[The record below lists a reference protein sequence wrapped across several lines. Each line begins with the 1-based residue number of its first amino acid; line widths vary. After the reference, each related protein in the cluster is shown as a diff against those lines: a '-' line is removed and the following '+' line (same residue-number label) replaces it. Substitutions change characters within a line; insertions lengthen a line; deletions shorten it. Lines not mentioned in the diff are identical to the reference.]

1 MSSESLRESLSAL
14 MDDEAEQL
22 EVRRVLQTGEQ
33 DPNVRRSWERY
44 QLARSVMHK
53 EPWDSGVDLSA
64 GIAAALAEEP
74 ALKATPAASAF
85 RWKTQLGR
93 VAVAASVTVAVLVGV
108 RMVNH
113 DPAVDNT
120 MASVERGVPAMS
132 AASAPAVSATP
143 AAGSGAILAGF
154 SSHADHQQQQPQ
166 RLQPAGE
173 PSVWQKQRVADYLR
187 QHAENNVQAAPQL
200 VPYARAASLENN

>member
-22 EVRRVLQTGEQ
+22 EVRRVLQAGEQ
-33 DPNVRRSWERY
+33 DPSVRRSWERY

-53 EPWDSGVDLSA
+53 EPWNTGVDLSV

-74 ALKATPAASAF
+74 ALKAASAVNAF

-93 VAVAASVTVAVLVGV
+93 VAVAASVTVLVGV
-108 RMVNH
+108 RMVGH
-113 DPAVDNT
+113 DPAMNNT
-120 MASVERGVPAMS
+120 MASVERGVPAVS
-132 AASAPAVSATP
+132 ASTAASTAAVSATP
-143 AAGSGAILAGF
+143 AGGSGAILAGF
-154 SSHADHQQQQPQ
+154 SSHADQPRQ
-166 RLQPAGE
+166 LPAGE
-173 PSVWQKQRVADYLR
+173 PSAWHKQRVADYLR
-187 QHAENNVQAAPQL
+187 QHAENNVQATPQL